1 MIQEIWEYEGRARRV
16 DMAEGW
22 GERYRDRDKGTEGG
36 QGWAERESDEGRGMM
51 GTGWEEMD
59 ERRWMR
65 IEVRLRRKWGRDKE
79 KRDNWRV
86 KRWKEGDERE
96 GALG

>member
-1 MIQEIWEYEGRARRV
+1 
-16 DMAEGW
+16 
-22 GERYRDRDKGTEGG
+22 
-36 QGWAERESDEGRGMM
+36 
-51 GTGWEEMD
+51 MD

>member
-1 MIQEIWEYEGRARRV
+1 
-16 DMAEGW
+16 
-22 GERYRDRDKGTEGG
+22 
-36 QGWAERESDEGRGMM
+36 
-51 GTGWEEMD
+51 MD

-65 IEVRLRRKWGRDKE
+65 IEGRLRRKWGRDKE

-96 GALG
+96 GA